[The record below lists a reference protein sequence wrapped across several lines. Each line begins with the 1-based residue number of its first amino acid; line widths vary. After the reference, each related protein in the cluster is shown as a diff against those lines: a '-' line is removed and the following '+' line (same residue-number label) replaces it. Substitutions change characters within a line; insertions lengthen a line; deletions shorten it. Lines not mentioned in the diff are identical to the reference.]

1 MTTPMT
7 SSDLPPVSTSDASGS
22 DGGSIPDPT
31 VIAPPQEL
39 RIGLEQPKHSAII
52 DALNDEAF
60 GPDRQKKTVYRFRDG
75 VEHLKD
81 LALVAEDE
89 DGNFRG
95 TLRFWPVQIGGTPA
109 LLLGPLTVV
118 GGLRKTGV
126 GTRLMRAGL
135 DRAKALGHRI
145 VILVGDEPYYSR
157 FGFRRDLAV
166 PLSLP
171 GPVDLARFLALE
183 LVPGALDGL
192 SGMVE
197 KRQE

>member
-1 MTTPMT
+1 MT
-7 SSDLPPVSTSDASGS
+7 SMMSSDH
-22 DGGSIPDPT
+22 PT
-31 VIAPPQEL
+31 VSPSAAAEPPAAITPPPGL
-39 RIGLEQPKHSAII
+39 VIGPEQPHHAAII
-52 DALNDEAF
+52 EALNDEAF

-75 VEHLKD
+75 VPHLPE

-89 DGNFRG
+89 SGAFRG
-95 TLRFWPVQIGGTPA
+95 TLRFWPVRIGDTPA

-126 GTRLMRAGL
+126 GTRLMWAGL
-135 DRAKALGHRI
+135 DRAKQLGHRI

-157 FGFRRDLAV
+157 FGFRRALAV

-183 LVPGALDGL
+183 LVPGALDGVT
-192 SGMVE
+192 GMVE
-197 KRQE
+197 KWPGEL

>member
-1 MTTPMT
+1 MT
-7 SSDLPPVSTSDASGS
+7 SSDQ
-22 DGGSIPDPT
+22 PT
-31 VIAPPQEL
+31 VFPPSPAGASAA
-39 RIGLEQPKHSAII
+39 ITPPPGLVIRPEQPHHAAII
-52 DALNDEAF
+52 EALNDEAF

-75 VEHLKD
+75 VPHLPE

-89 DGNFRG
+89 AGAFRG
-95 TLRFWPVQIGGTPA
+95 TLRFWPVRIGTTPA

-126 GTRLMRAGL
+126 GTRLMVAGL
-135 DRAKALGHRI
+135 ERARQLGHRI

-183 LVPGALDGL
+183 LVPGALDGVTGL
-192 SGMVE
+192 VE
-197 KRQE
+197 KSPAEL

>member
-1 MTTPMT
+1 MTSMT
-7 SSDLPPVSTSDASGS
+7 SSDQ
-22 DGGSIPDPT
+22 PT
-31 VIAPPQEL
+31 VSSSAADISAAVTPPPGL
-39 RIGLEQPKHSAII
+39 VIGLEQPHHAAII
-52 DALNDEAF
+52 ESLNDEAF

-75 VEHLKD
+75 VSHLPE

-89 DGNFRG
+89 AGAFRG
-95 TLRFWPVQIGGTPA
+95 TLRFWPVMIGQTPA

-126 GTRLMRAGL
+126 GTRLMWAGL
-135 DRAKALGHRI
+135 ERAKALGHRI

-157 FGFRRDLAV
+157 FGFRRALAE

-183 LVPGALDGL
+183 LVPGAMDGVT
-192 SGMVE
+192 GMVE
-197 KRQE
+197 KWPSEL

>member
-1 MTTPMT
+1 MT
-7 SSDLPPVSTSDASGS
+7 SFTISSNPPSDQTPAITPPPGLVILPEEPRHAT
-22 DGGSIPDPT
+22 
-31 VIAPPQEL
+31 
-39 RIGLEQPKHSAII
+39 II
-52 DALNDEAF
+52 EALNDEAF

-75 VEHLKD
+75 VSHLPE

-89 DGNFRG
+89 TGEFRG

-126 GTRLMRAGL
+126 GTRLMWAGL
-135 DRAKALGHRI
+135 ERARELGHRI

-166 PLSLP
+166 PLALP

-183 LVPGALDGL
+183 LVPGAMDGL

-197 KRQE
+197 KCSGGV